1 MKDLL
6 FVGLGGMSGSVLR
19 YTLSKFLTPTLIPF
33 PFGTLII
40 NIIGCFVAGII
51 FKLTTNNM
59 DEELTNNLTTLLIIG
74 FCGGFTTFS
83 AFSVES
89 IILLKQGKILI
100 MLSYI
105 FLSSLLGI
113 TFCIIGMMFIKKFF
127 KIYK

>member
-6 FVGLGGMSGSVLR
+6 FVGLGGMTGSVLR
-19 YTLSKFLTPTLIPF
+19 YTLSKFLSPTLITF

-51 FKLTTNNM
+51 FKLTTNNIS
-59 DEELTNNLTTLLIIG
+59 EELSNNLTTLLIIG

-83 AFSVES
+83 AFSIES
-89 IILLKQGKILI
+89 IILLKQGKILL
-100 MLSYI
+100 MASYI

-113 TFCIIGMMFIKKFF
+113 TFCIIGMMFIK
-127 KIYK
+127 

>member
-40 NIIGCFVAGII
+40 NIIGCFFAGII

-83 AFSVES
+83 AFSIES
-89 IILLKQGKILI
+89 IILLKQGKILL
-100 MLSYI
+100 MASYI

-113 TFCIIGMMFIKKFF
+113 TFCIIGMMFIK
-127 KIYK
+127 

>member
-83 AFSVES
+83 AFSIES
-89 IILLKQGKILI
+89 IILLKQGKILL
-100 MLSYI
+100 MASYI

-113 TFCIIGMMFIKKFF
+113 TFCIIGMMFIK
-127 KIYK
+127 

>member
-113 TFCIIGMMFIKKFF
+113 TFCIIGMMFIK
-127 KIYK
+127 

>member
-6 FVGLGGMSGSVLR
+6 FVGLGGMTGSVLR
-19 YTLSKFLTPTLIPF
+19 YTLSKFLSPTLIPF

-51 FKLTTNNM
+51 FKLTTNNIS
-59 DEELTNNLTTLLIIG
+59 EELSNNLTTLLIIG

-83 AFSVES
+83 AFSIES

-113 TFCIIGMMFIKKFF
+113 TSCIIGMMFIK
-127 KIYK
+127 

>member
-6 FVGLGGMSGSVLR
+6 FVGLGGMTGSVLR
-19 YTLSKFLTPTLIPF
+19 YTLSKFLSPTLIPF

-51 FKLTTNNM
+51 FKLTTNNIS
-59 DEELTNNLTTLLIIG
+59 EELSNNLTTLLIIG

-83 AFSVES
+83 AFSIES

-113 TFCIIGMMFIKKFF
+113 TFCIIGMMFIK
-127 KIYK
+127 